1 MACNRVRHALLLGMD
16 KKRDPLAS
24 AVIAALGGPSA
35 TARIF
40 GIKAPSVMA
49 WYETGIPPARI
60 MYLDIA
66 YPEIM
71 RKARKV
77 KPEQMTDRAAASDDV
92 QPPVG
97 SGPRKKDK
105 LAKLAA

>member
-1 MACNRVRHALLLGMD
+1 MD
-16 KKRDPLAS
+16 KKRDPLAT

-49 WYETGIPPARI
+49 WYETGIPPARV
-60 MYLDIA
+60 MYLDVA

-71 RKARKV
+71 RNARKV
-77 KPEQMTDRAAASDDV
+77 KTEQMIDRVAASDDS

-97 SGPRKKDK
+97 GTVRKNRKN
-105 LAKLAA
+105 